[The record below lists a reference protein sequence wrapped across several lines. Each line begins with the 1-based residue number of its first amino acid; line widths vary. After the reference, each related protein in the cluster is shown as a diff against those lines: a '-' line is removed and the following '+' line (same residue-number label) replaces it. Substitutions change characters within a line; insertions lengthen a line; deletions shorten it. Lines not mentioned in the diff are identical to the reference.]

1 MTFLE
6 RMWAYIT
13 LGATGSFVG
22 EASPILGGVQ
32 AFDRD
37 LNLFNVINAVALGTW
52 LGGLMF
58 YALGRWRGEW
68 IRRRWPKLRPYLLRS
83 IKIVRRNP
91 WRVSLAIRFAYGLR
105 IALPIGCGVARLPL
119 YVYAIGTGVSAIVW
133 SLIFTVTGWALGR
146 AAESFL
152 GHVRDME
159 EVIAVLLVAAMI
171 AGYFVMSRRHTAE
184 KTADMLDRH
193 KTPLFNSKTT
203 THPNSSESA
212 ESSRDDSVNSGN
224 SDE

>member
-1 MTFLE
+1 MSFIE

-22 EASPILGGVQ
+22 EASPLLGGVA

-37 LNLFNVINAVALGTW
+37 LNLISVINAVALGTW

-58 YALGRWRGEW
+58 YALGRWQGDW
-68 IRRRWPKLRPYLLRS
+68 IRGRWPKLRPYLLRS

-119 YVYAIGTGVSAIVW
+119 HVYAIGTGISAVVW
-133 SLIFTVTGWALGR
+133 SLIFTVLGWALGR
-146 AAESFL
+146 TAETFL
-152 GHVRDME
+152 GHVKDFE
-159 EVIAVLLVAAMI
+159 GIIGVVLVTAMI
-171 AGYFVMSRRHTAE
+171 VGYFVIRRKHIE
-184 KTADMLDRH
+184 DRTADILDRH
-193 KTPLFNSKTT
+193 KTPLGV
-203 THPNSSESA
+203 SSLPPA
-212 ESSRDDSVNSGN
+212 EQLERENEADQAPRGQNP
-224 SDE
+224 